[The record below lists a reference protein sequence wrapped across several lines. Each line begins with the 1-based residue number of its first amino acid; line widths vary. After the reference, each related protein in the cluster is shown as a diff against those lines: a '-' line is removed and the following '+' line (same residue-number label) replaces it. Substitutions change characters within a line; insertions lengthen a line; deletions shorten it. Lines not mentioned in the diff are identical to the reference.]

1 MIDLIFVVFFIFMA
15 IVGYIKGFVTRLY
28 DFAGTIIVLFLSY
41 FLAKPMS
48 SIIMIYKYDTTDA
61 FASMVGQMI
70 NQIVVFV
77 ILLVV
82 LMIIK
87 KLLGLAIKP
96 VLKGLMQTFSLTSFV
111 DKVLG
116 LILSVIESLII
127 AYLVLVFA
135 VIPFVNN
142 GTAMTQDSF
151 IASRI
156 IQLVPDVSQSVMDMS
171 QYLKTDQNTQFD
183 SPETLTKL
191 MLSAIDMNL
200 IDSQQAEKIL
210 SENILNQLNEKNITL
225 TPKQKQQIEVIL
237 QESGYSKNE
246 LMDILGKINVSGE

>member
-1 MIDLIFVVFFIFMA
+1 
-15 IVGYIKGFVTRLY
+15 
-28 DFAGTIIVLFLSY
+28 
-41 FLAKPMS
+41 
-48 SIIMIYKYDTTDA
+48 
-61 FASMVGQMI
+61 
-70 NQIVVFV
+70 
-77 ILLVV
+77 
-82 LMIIK
+82 
-87 KLLGLAIKP
+87 
-96 VLKGLMQTFSLTSFV
+96 MQTFSLTSFV

-142 GTAMTQDSF
+142 GTTMIQDSF

>member
-1 MIDLIFVVFFIFMA
+1 
-15 IVGYIKGFVTRLY
+15 
-28 DFAGTIIVLFLSY
+28 
-41 FLAKPMS
+41 
-48 SIIMIYKYDTTDA
+48 
-61 FASMVGQMI
+61 
-70 NQIVVFV
+70 
-77 ILLVV
+77 
-82 LMIIK
+82 
-87 KLLGLAIKP
+87 
-96 VLKGLMQTFSLTSFV
+96 
-111 DKVLG
+111 
-116 LILSVIESLII
+116 
-127 AYLVLVFA
+127 
-135 VIPFVNN
+135 
-142 GTAMTQDSF
+142 
-151 IASRI
+151 
-156 IQLVPDVSQSVMDMS
+156 MDMS